1 MYRSPRPPSR
11 RLLALAVALAAA
23 MPAAHADGP
32 SPQARQ
38 EREQAIDAAR
48 RDAAERPEL
57 AATREELRATQAE
70 LSRLAG
76 RLAELSAVVARED
89 VDVALRRGGPLRPVI
104 GVVLQADPERGARL
118 AAVTPSG
125 PASSAG
131 LRAGDRLLA
140 IGGKTV
146 GDGSPEQRLLR
157 AQTLI
162 GPLEDGQK
170 VELLVESQGRQR
182 SVAVEARAL
191 PGFRGW
197 ALSPGETE
205 ELAARMAAAVAPVA
219 AYRIGDLGPLALCP
233 DGGNDCLAEIFLSE
247 RGWRGMRLA
256 ALNPELGRYFGSER
270 GVLVLE
276 ASEALPQL
284 RPGDVMLSVDG
295 EAVASPQDT
304 MRALRGHQ
312 EGETRAIRVL
322 RDRKQRE
329 LKVDALRFAGL
340 PLVLPLAPPPPVPP
354 APPAAPAAAPHPA
367 PAPPAPPA
375 PPGSATPPAM
385 PAPPAPPAGTAALPA
400 VAEAPQARP
409 RGILRQALEH

>member
-1 MYRSPRPPSR
+1 MYRSSRLPSR
-11 RLLALAVALAAA
+11 RLLALAVALAAT
-23 MPAAHADGP
+23 MPVAHADGP

-38 EREQAIDAAR
+38 ERERAIDAAR

-118 AAVTPSG
+118 AAVTPNG

-140 IGGKTV
+140 IAGKAV
-146 GDGSPEQRLLR
+146 GDGSPEQRLQR

-170 VELLVESQGRQR
+170 VELLVESGGRQR

-233 DGGNDCLAEIFLSE
+233 DGGNDCLADMFLAQ

-284 RPGDVMLSVDG
+284 RPGDVLLSIDG
-295 EAVASPQDT
+295 EPIASPQDT
-304 MRALRGHQ
+304 MRALRGQ
-312 EGETRAIRVL
+312 QDGETRAIRLL
-322 RDRKQRE
+322 RERKQRE
-329 LKVDALRFAGL
+329 VTVEALRFAGL

-354 APPAAPAAAPHPA
+354 TPPAAPAPHPA
-367 PAPPAPPA
+367 PAPPAPP
-375 PPGSATPPAM
+375 PSPGSAAT
-385 PAPPAPPAGTAALPA
+385 PAPPAPPAPPVEEASLPV
-400 VAEAPQARP
+400 VAEAPVARP
-409 RGILRQALEH
+409 RGVLRQALEH

>member
-1 MYRSPRPPSR
+1 MKRATVCPSR
-11 RLLALAVALAAA
+11 RMLALALALAMAA
-23 MPAAHADGP
+23 PLAQADGP
-32 SPQARQ
+32 TPQAQR
-38 EREQAIDAAR
+38 ERERAIEAAH
-48 RDAAERPEL
+48 RDAAGRPDL

-76 RLAELSAVVARED
+76 RLAELSAEVARED

-118 AAVTPSG
+118 AAVTPNG

-140 IGGKTV
+140 IQGKEV
-146 GDGSPEQRLLR
+146 GDGSPEQRLQR

-162 GPLEDGQK
+162 GPLEDGQQ
-170 VELLVESQGRQR
+170 VELLVESEGRQR
-182 SVAVEARAL
+182 TVAVEARAL

-205 ELAARMAAAVAPVA
+205 ALAARMAAAVAPVA

-233 DGGNDCLAEIFLSE
+233 DGGNDCLADIFLAQ
-247 RGWRGMRLA
+247 RDWRGMRLA
-256 ALNPELGRYFGSER
+256 TLNPELGRYFGSDR

-284 RPGDVMLSVDG
+284 RPGDVLLSVDG
-295 EAVASPQDT
+295 EPIASPQDT
-304 MRALRGHQ
+304 MRALRGQ
-312 EGETRAIRVL
+312 QDGETRSIRLL

-329 LKVDALRFAGL
+329 LKVEALRFAGL
-340 PLVLPLAPPPPVPP
+340 PLLLPLAPPPPVPP
-354 APPAAPAAAPHPA
+354 APPAAPVPRPA
-367 PAPPAPPA
+367 PAPPAPPGPP
-375 PPGSATPPAM
+375 PPGSAAPPAM
-385 PAPPAPPAGTAALPA
+385 PAAPAAPA
-400 VAEAPQARP
+400 VPPPVPAAAPVAQP
-409 RGILRQALEH
+409 RGVLRQALEH